1 MATPLLKA
9 TPLLEVGHVAKDF
22 GYKRILKDVS
32 FELDSGDFTLLLGQ
46 NGAGKSTLLKILSGL
61 MRPTQGEV
69 FYLGEDLKE
78 NPASLRRDLGLIGHH
93 PQVYG
98 DLSAF
103 ENLLFFAK
111 LRHLDSA
118 RERVQS
124 ALEAVDLARF
134 SNAQVKNFSSGMFK
148 RMGIARLMISRP
160 RLLLLDE
167 PYTGLDYKSVDFFN
181 QFLTDFAE
189 QGGAI
194 LMVTHQLDVCFEIS
208 RKIAILEAGKI
219 DSEHR
224 REDFNYQELIDHYQ
238 RATR

>member
-1 MATPLLKA
+1 MNAAPLLQIA
-9 TPLLEVGHVAKDF
+9 QVRKDF

-32 FELDSGDFTLLLGQ
+32 FDLNAGDFTLLLGQ

-61 MRPTQGEV
+61 MRPSQGEV
-69 FYLGEDLKE
+69 FYRGANLKE
-78 NPASLRRDLGLIGHH
+78 DPQLLRQDLGVIGHH

-111 LRHLDSA
+111 LRHLKDPKA
-118 RERVQS
+118 LVED
-124 ALEAVDLARF
+124 ALERVDLARF
-134 SNAQVKNFSSGMFK
+134 KNAQVKNFSSGMFK

-181 QFLTDFAE
+181 RFLVDFARS
-189 QGGAI
+189 GGAI

-208 RKIAILEAGKI
+208 SRIAILEQGCI
-219 DSEHR
+219 T
-224 REDFNYQELIDHYQ
+224 EDHPRSSFNYQELIDHYQ
-238 RATR
+238 RATQ